1 VDEPWISKGSSPWRN
16 EYLSTIHRPYYYH
29 SSIQTNRR
37 TTESITR
44 KDDLVKFR
52 CERDTLVEVLTTAG
66 RAVSSRTTSV
76 MALGGIRIESEGN
89 RLVVIGTDLDLTV
102 HVSTESIGLSDGVCV
117 APAKL
122 LADVV
127 RSLEPGAVTIESE
140 DDKVEITASRSRF
153 SLRTFPA
160 HDFPVLPEPPKPTTF
175 LPAAGLV
182 DALRQV
188 VRAASNDDARP
199 LLTGVLIAAEGNG
212 IRLVATDSYRLAF
225 CDIEGIDASL
235 QSTQI
240 LVPARAL
247 AELQRLSVWGVGS
260 KETKTN
266 KEIDPSEGSAG
277 VPMVGLSIGDHD
289 VTFTVGDIQ
298 VSTRL
303 LDGSYPDYR
312 QLIPATYPN
321 RLHVGKD
328 SLLDALRRVRL
339 LVRDNTTPVRL
350 SMRPGGVDL
359 TVVSQEVGDASETV
373 DADFEGSDL
382 TIAFNPTY
390 LIDGVEA
397 VAGDEVVLE
406 TVDETKPATVR
417 AAERGEF
424 RYLLM
429 PVRVS

>member
-1 VDEPWISKGSSPWRN
+1 M
-16 EYLSTIHRPYYYH
+16 
-29 SSIQTNRR
+29 
-37 TTESITR
+37 
-44 KDDLVKFR
+44 KFR
-52 CERDTLVEVLTTAG
+52 CERDSLVEVLATAG
-66 RAVSSRTTSV
+66 RAVGTRSSAQMVLSGVRLESV
-76 MALGGIRIESEGN
+76 GN
-89 RLVVIGTDLDLTV
+89 HLSVTGTDLDLTV
-102 HVSTESIGLSDGVCV
+102 HVSTEVIGITDGVCV

-122 LADVV
+122 LADIV

-140 DDKVEITASRSRF
+140 GEKVEIGAARSRF
-153 SLRTFPA
+153 SLRTFPVA
-160 HDFPVLPEPPKPTTF
+160 DFPSLPEPPEPATF
-175 LPAAGLV
+175 LPAAGLAS
-182 DALRQV
+182 ALRQV
-188 VRAASNDDARP
+188 VRAASADDARP
-199 LLTGVLIAAEGNG
+199 LLTGVLIAPEGTG
-212 IRLVATDSYRLAF
+212 VRLVATDSYRLALR
-225 CDIEGIDASL
+225 DIAGRDAFSGG
-235 QSTQI
+235 SQI

-247 AELQRLSVWGVGS
+247 AELQRLSALGS
-260 KETKTN
+260 GAKTGDGN
-266 KEIDPSEGSAG
+266 SDSEGDAR
-277 VPMVGLSIGDHD
+277 PMVGLSIGDHD
-289 VTFTVGDIQ
+289 VTFTAGDVK

-312 QLIPATYPN
+312 QLIPAEYPN

-350 SMRPGGVDL
+350 SMRHGGVDL

-373 DADFEGSDL
+373 DADFEGDDL

-406 TVDETKPATVR
+406 TVDATKPATVR
-417 AAERGEF
+417 AAEETDF

>member
-1 VDEPWISKGSSPWRN
+1 
-16 EYLSTIHRPYYYH
+16 
-29 SSIQTNRR
+29 
-37 TTESITR
+37 
-44 KDDLVKFR
+44 VKFR
-52 CERDTLVEVLTTAG
+52 CERDSLVEVLTTAG
-66 RAVSSRTTSV
+66 RAVSARTTA
-76 MALGGIRIESEGN
+76 MALSGVRIEASGN
-89 RLVVIGTDLDLTV
+89 HLAVVGTDLDLTV
-102 HVSTESIGLSDGVCV
+102 HASTEAIGISDGVCV
-117 APAKL
+117 APARL
-122 LADVV
+122 LADIV

-140 DDKVEITASRSRF
+140 GEKVEIGAARSRF
-153 SLRTFPA
+153 SLRTFPVD
-160 HDFPVLPEPPKPTTF
+160 DFPTLPEPPQPATF
-175 LPAAGLV
+175 LPADHLAS
-182 DALRQV
+182 ALRQV
-188 VRAASNDDARP
+188 VRAASSDDARP

-212 IRLVATDSYRLAF
+212 VRLVATDSYRLAMR
-225 CDIEGIDASL
+225 DIDGSDALVDSA
-235 QSTQI
+235 QI

-247 AELQRLSVWGVGS
+247 AELQRLSVL
-260 KETKTN
+260 
-266 KEIDPSEGSAG
+266 GSAG
-277 VPMVGLSIGDHD
+277 KESSSPSDGESTPGPTVGLSVGDHD
-289 VTFTVGDIQ
+289 VTFTAGGVK

-312 QLIPATYPN
+312 QLIPAEYPN

-373 DADFEGSDL
+373 DADFDGTEL

-397 VAGDEVVLE
+397 VTGDEVLLE
-406 TVDETKPATVR
+406 TVDATKPATVR
-417 AAERGEF
+417 AAEETNF

>member
-1 VDEPWISKGSSPWRN
+1 M
-16 EYLSTIHRPYYYH
+16 
-29 SSIQTNRR
+29 
-37 TTESITR
+37 
-44 KDDLVKFR
+44 KFR
-52 CERDTLVEVLTTAG
+52 CERDSLVEVLTTTG
-66 RAVSSRTTSV
+66 RAVSSRSSTS
-76 MALGGIRIESEGN
+76 MALGGVRIESVGN
-89 RLVVIGTDLDLTV
+89 HLGVVGTDLDLTV
-102 HVSTESIGLSDGVCV
+102 HASTEAIGITDGVCV

-122 LADVV
+122 LADIT

-140 DDKVEITASRSRF
+140 GDKVEIGAARSRF
-153 SLRTFPA
+153 SLRTFPVD
-160 HDFPVLPEPPKPTTF
+160 DFPSLPEPPEAATF
-175 LPAAGLV
+175 LPASSLAS
-182 DALRQV
+182 ALRQV

-212 IRLVATDSYRLAF
+212 IRLVATDSYRLAMR
-225 CDIEGIDASL
+225 DIDGSDAL
-235 QSTQI
+235 ADATQI

-247 AELQRLSVWGVGS
+247 AELQKLSALGMS
-260 KETKTN
+260 LK
-266 KEIDPSEGSAG
+266 DDGSAATAG
-277 VPMVGLSIGDHD
+277 GENAAAASIGLSIGDHD
-289 VTFTVGDIQ
+289 VTFTAGDVK

-312 QLIPATYPN
+312 QLIPAEYPN

-350 SMRPGGVDL
+350 AMREGGVDL

-397 VAGDEVVLE
+397 VSGDEVVLE
-406 TVDETKPATVR
+406 TVDATKPATVR
-417 AAERGEF
+417 AAEEDNF
-424 RYLLM
+424 HYLLM

>member
-1 VDEPWISKGSSPWRN
+1 
-16 EYLSTIHRPYYYH
+16 
-29 SSIQTNRR
+29 
-37 TTESITR
+37 
-44 KDDLVKFR
+44 
-52 CERDTLVEVLTTAG
+52 
-66 RAVSSRTTSV
+66 
-76 MALGGIRIESEGN
+76 MALGGVRLESTGN
-89 RLVVIGTDLDLTV
+89 HLAVVGTDLDLTV
-102 HVSTESIGLSDGVCV
+102 HASTEAIGITDGVCV

-122 LADVV
+122 LADIT

-140 DDKVEITASRSRF
+140 GNTIEIGAARSRF
-153 SLRTFPA
+153 SLRTFPVD
-160 HDFPVLPEPPKPTTF
+160 DFPSLPDPPQAATF
-175 LPAAGLV
+175 LPAASLAS
-182 DALRQV
+182 ALRQV

-212 IRLVATDSYRLAF
+212 IRLVATDSYRLAMR
-225 CDIEGIDASL
+225 DIEGSDALGAGS
-235 QSTQI
+235 QI

-247 AELQRLSVWGVGS
+247 AELQKLSALGIAS
-260 KETKTN
+260 KEEAATKNGDGDAATPG
-266 KEIDPSEGSAG
+266 PS
-277 VPMVGLSIGDHD
+277 VGLSISDHE
-289 VTFTVGDIQ
+289 VTFIAGDVK

-303 LDGSYPDYR
+303 LDGTYPDYR
-312 QLIPATYPN
+312 QLIPDQYPN

-350 SMRPGGVDL
+350 SMRSGGVDL

-373 DADFEGSDL
+373 DADFDGTDL

-397 VAGDEVVLE
+397 VSGDEVVLQ
-406 TVDETKPATVR
+406 TVDATKPATVQ
-417 AAERGEF
+417 AAEEGNF